1 MESPRSQECPLGCH
15 KIKSRLADRQRL
27 TEYCGCLRAGKFL
40 PLAELQIRQIA
51 FKVEVPSLQFPLGDT
66 IERLS
71 SVHH

>member
-1 MESPRSQECPLGCH
+1 MSFWSPQNNAR
-15 KIKSRLADRQRL
+15 KSPASLIAKGL

-51 FKVEVPSLQFPLGDT
+51 FRVEVPSLQFPLGDT

-71 SVHH
+71 SVH